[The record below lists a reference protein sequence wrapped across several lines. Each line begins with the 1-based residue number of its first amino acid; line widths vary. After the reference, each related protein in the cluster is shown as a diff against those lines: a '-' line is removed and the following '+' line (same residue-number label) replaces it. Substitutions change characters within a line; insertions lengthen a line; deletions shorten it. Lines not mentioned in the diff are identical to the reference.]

1 MKNAL
6 LSSIFTLMVCIPSF
20 AQPTLLWESAY
31 HGAIADD
38 QPNAMTV
45 DDEGN
50 VYVTGYTDTP
60 SETSDYLTIKYNA
73 NGDIVWARTYNG
85 AANGDDVAHGLKVD
99 ASGNVYVTGQS
110 QGAGDGVNMVTI
122 KYNAAGF
129 QQWAAVHSGAT
140 NSINIGYNIATD
152 VFGNVYAAG
161 GNSINGGVLVKYN
174 ASGTAQWTSDLAGR
188 YENEV
193 LVLIHPND
201 GNIIVAGG
209 SSLISRFYLMAV
221 NPSDG
226 ATVRAY
232 NTNAFQY
239 GAGFPNALVLDGIG
253 NMYVTSTSNELGGSN
268 PVRVET
274 TKFIYPGTNYQAYAW
289 RSYSY
294 VIDSDGPLL
303 SGAGMQLDND
313 NNVYVAMSFYNGS
326 FYTFSLRKLSPNGAT
341 IWRSPPSGAVGVE
354 GTPVA
359 MALSNLSDPPDIY
372 VAGYDAVG
380 DFKTVKYSNADGNVL
395 WTKTYDCGNSG
406 ADIATTMVVDNCDN
420 IYIAGTS
427 SCSGTFKDVKTIKFA
442 VAAPPDVTPDGPTTF
457 CQGGSVTLTA
467 EEGDTYLWSNDATMR
482 SITVSTSGS
491 YTVTVTNAGGC
502 PQASLPVEVTVVP
515 PPTASIAPAGVVTV
529 CENSTAVLTASPASA
544 YLWSNGATTPSI
556 TVTEAGDY
564 RVTVTNAAGCT
575 AVSAFTTVEFVPAPT
590 ATVSPPGPFEIC
602 QGNSAILTASPASTY
617 RWNTGATTPSITVT
631 EAGPYQVTV
640 TNTNGC
646 SAVSEATMVAV
657 LSLPTA
663 AITPDGEVEFCQGS
677 SVTLNAD
684 PANTYLWSNGETTPS
699 ITVSEPGEYVVTV
712 TSAAGCTAVSE
723 PTTLIGV
730 PAPVTTITP
739 VGDLEFCEGGSVV
752 LQASQADSYLWN
764 TEETS
769 QVIVADAGGDYSVTV
784 TNAAGCSGDASI
796 TVTEWPVATLSLM
809 STDTD
814 CGKTNGR
821 ILTTVSGGSPIE
833 SFMWSNGDTMQLLFD
848 LPGGVYSVTATDVN
862 GCTATAEATVV
873 GRVNPIV
880 TIDTVDLGQQFE
892 LTAIATGSGL
902 TYSWSSGGNTPSIT
916 VNTSGTYTV
925 TVTNSQGCSAS
936 AFEVI
941 VSTSDKGI
949 KHQITIFPNPA
960 TDVLYIKCE
969 GAPTA
974 SVRLLNVLGK
984 QLLEDRTLMPDGA
997 TRTLRLD
1004 NVPPGSYFIEVVG
1017 RDFRRALP
1025 FVKTGSR

>member
-1 MKNAL
+1 MKNA
-6 LSSIFTLMVCIPSF
+6 IFSFVFFFLVCIPFF

-38 QPNAMTV
+38 QPNAMAV
-45 DDEGN
+45 DNAGN
-50 VYVTGYTDTP
+50 VYITGFTDTP
-60 SETSDYLTIKYNA
+60 SETTDYLTIKYNA
-73 NGDIVWARTYNG
+73 AGDILWARTYNG

-110 QGAGDGVNMVTI
+110 QGPGDGVNMVTI
-122 KYNAAGF
+122 KYNAAGV

-161 GNSINGGVLVKYN
+161 GNSANGGVLAKYN
-174 ASGTAQWTSDLAGR
+174 ASGTAQWTADLAGR

-209 SSLISRFYLMAV
+209 SALISRFYLMAV

-226 ATVRAY
+226 ATVRLY
-232 NTNAFQY
+232 NTNAFQ
-239 GAGFPNALVLDGIG
+239 AGFGLPNALVLDGIG
-253 NMYVTSTSNELGGSN
+253 NMYVTSTSNELGGPN
-268 PVRVET
+268 PTRVET
-274 TKFIYPGTNYQAYAW
+274 TKFIYPGTNLQAYAW
-289 RSYSY
+289 RTYTYISGS
-294 VIDSDGPLL
+294 GLL
-303 SGAGMQLDND
+303 WGTGMQLDDD
-313 NNVYVAMSFYNGS
+313 NNVYVAISFYNGAS
-326 FYTFSLRKLSPNGAT
+326 NRFFVKKLS
-341 IWRSPPSGAVGVE
+341 SSGAQVWSNPASGSLGVE
-354 GTPVA
+354 GIPVA
-359 MALSNLSDPPDIY
+359 MALSNLNDPPDIY
-372 VAGYDAVG
+372 LAGYDAVG
-380 DFKTVKYSNADGNVL
+380 DFKTVKYENLTGNTL

-406 ADIATTMVVDNCDN
+406 SDIAATMVTDNCDN

-427 SCSGTFKDVKTIKFA
+427 SCSGTFKDVKTVKYA
-442 VAAPPDVTPDGPTTF
+442 VAAPPAVTPDGPTTF
-457 CQGGSVTLTA
+457 CQGGSVMLTA
-467 EEGDTYLWSNDATMR
+467 DEGDTYLWSNDATMR

-529 CENSTAVLTASPASA
+529 CENSPAVLTASPANAYLWNTGATTPSISVTEAGGYWVTVTNAVGCTAVSAVTIVEFVPAPTAMVSPPGPVEICQGNSAVLTASPAST
-544 YLWSNGATTPSI
+544 YL
-556 TVTEAGDY
+556 
-564 RVTVTNAAGCT
+564 
-575 AVSAFTTVEFVPAPT
+575 
-590 ATVSPPGPFEIC
+590 
-602 QGNSAILTASPASTY
+602 
-617 RWNTGATTPSITVT
+617 WNTGATTPSITVT
-631 EAGPYQVTV
+631 EAGPYRVTV
-640 TNTNGC
+640 TTTNGC

-657 LSLPTA
+657 LPLPTA

-677 SVTLNAD
+677 SVTLTAN
-684 PANTYLWSNGETTPS
+684 PANAYAWSTGETTPS
-699 ITVSEPGEYVVTV
+699 ITVSAPGEYVLTV
-712 TSAAGCTAVSE
+712 TSGAGCTAVSE
-723 PTTLIGV
+723 PATLIEV
-730 PAPVTTITP
+730 PAPVATITP

-752 LQASQADSYLWN
+752 LQASQADSYLWS

-796 TVTEWPVATLSLM
+796 TVTEWPVATLSLDP
-809 STDTD
+809 TDTG
-814 CGKTNGR
+814 CGQTNGSIR
-821 ILTTVSGGSPIE
+821 VSVSGGGLIE
-833 SFMWSNGDTMQLLFD
+833 SFLWSNGDTMQLLFD

-916 VNTSGTYTV
+916 VDTSGTYTV

-969 GAPTA
+969 GAPTV

-984 QLLEDRTLMPDGA
+984 QLLEDRRPMPDGA

-1004 NVPPGSYFIEVVG
+1004 NVPPGSYFLEVVG
-1017 RDFRRALP
+1017 KDFRRALP